1 MLLTDICKKEKD
13 LKGNLTGM
21 TQVIKL
27 QNMSSCSLNVDKT
40 DDDVKW
46 KGKQTFSLQKVG
58 APGICQTIY
67 FMTTLMS

>member
-40 DDDVKW
+40 DDDVK
-46 KGKQTFSLQKVG
+46 
-58 APGICQTIY
+58 
-67 FMTTLMS
+67 